1 MAFVTLVVKVESVSS
16 EALAQTSGVG
26 LFRVDVALVGWG
38 GWVGGSGGARF
49 LMERL
54 VQGKLEPIN

>member
-1 MAFVTLVVKVESVSS
+1 MKVESVSS

-26 LFRVDVALVGWG
+26 LFRVDVALVRWG

-54 VQGKLEPIN
+54 AQVKLEPIN